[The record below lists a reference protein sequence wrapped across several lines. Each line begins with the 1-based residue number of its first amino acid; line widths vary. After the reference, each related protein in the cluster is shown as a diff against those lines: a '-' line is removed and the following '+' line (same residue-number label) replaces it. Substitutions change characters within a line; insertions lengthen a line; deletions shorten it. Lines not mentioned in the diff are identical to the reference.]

1 MKFKI
6 TGKNYSG
13 TFNGEEN
20 FKATARAILQ
30 DNGLSTADFFK
41 LKSVKDYIDALK
53 EKGFEVEKERTVY
66 DDAKDA
72 APHLSKYIN
81 EMEADAEGKVPASAQ
96 ITKIKITNENGS
108 KTMGKPVGT
117 YITAEIPP
125 LGKYGSYDE
134 NLLCALG
141 E

>member
-66 DDAKDA
+66 DDAKDE

-96 ITKIKITNENGS
+96 ITKVGGNGELRQHF
-108 KTMGKPVGT
+108 KRTVQRLQK
-117 YITAEIPP
+117 
-125 LGKYGSYDE
+125 K
-134 NLLCALG
+134 
-141 E
+141 